1 MGEGKPFPGISHTV
15 RDLLLASGDDTV
27 VRCSREDK
35 SVELRRRAARTQ
47 TQTLTPSRRWF
58 EETGAAS
65 SSANKH
71 APILQSEKQPR
82 YQMTPDDLKLAVAC
96 QKVARTPREADA

>member
-1 MGEGKPFPGISHTV
+1 MGEVGGVGGGEEPFPGISHTV

-47 TQTLTPSRRWF
+47 TQTLTLTPSRRRF

-65 SSANKH
+65 STANKH
-71 APILQSEKQPR
+71 VGAEELRI
-82 YQMTPDDLKLAVAC
+82 YNLKSSLDI
-96 QKVARTPREADA
+96 T